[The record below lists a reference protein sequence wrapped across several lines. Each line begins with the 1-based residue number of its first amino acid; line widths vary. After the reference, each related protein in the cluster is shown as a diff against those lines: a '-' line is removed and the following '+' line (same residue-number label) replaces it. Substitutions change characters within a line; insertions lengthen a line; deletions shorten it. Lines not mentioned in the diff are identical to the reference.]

1 MADGKMVMD
10 LRNRT
15 GAGIVDCKK
24 ALEEAHDDMDQ
35 AIEILKKKGAAKAAK
50 KSAERTTSE
59 GVVATYVHHNRKLAT
74 MIEVQC
80 ETDFVARNESFIAFA
95 NELAMQVAAY
105 NPEFV
110 SPEMI
115 PAEIVEKQRASFAAE
130 MAEEK
135 KPEDIKAKII
145 EGKLAKWYTEVCL
158 TKQAFY
164 KDEDTTVEQLINA
177 QIAKIGEKI
186 IVARFARFEM
196 SPAPA
201 AAE

>member
-1 MADGKMVMD
+1 MADAKMVMD

-24 ALEEAHDDMDQ
+24 ALDEAGDDMDK

-59 GVVATYVHHNRKLAT
+59 GVVATYVHFNRKLAS
-74 MIEVQC
+74 MVEVQC
-80 ETDFVARNESFIAFA
+80 ETDFVARNEEFIAFA
-95 NELAMQVAAY
+95 NDLAMQVAAL
-105 NPEFV
+105 NPEYV
-110 SPEMI
+110 SPETI
-115 PAEIVEKQRASFAAE
+115 PTDIVEKQRASFAAE

-135 KPEDIKAKII
+135 KPEEIKAKII

-158 TKQAFY
+158 TKQSFF
-164 KDEDTTVEQLINA
+164 KDEDVTVEQLINEK
-177 QIAKIGEKI
+177 IAKIGEKI
-186 IVARFARFEM
+186 IVARFARYEM

-201 AAE
+201 TC

>member
-1 MADGKMVMD
+1 MADAKMVMD

-24 ALEEAHDDMDQ
+24 ALEEAGDDMDK

-59 GVVATYVHHNRKLAT
+59 GVVATYVHFNRKLAS

-80 ETDFVARNESFIAFA
+80 ETDFVARNEEFIAFA
-95 NELAMQVAAY
+95 NDLAMQVAAFA
-105 NPEFV
+105 PEYV
-110 SPEMI
+110 SPETI
-115 PAEIVEKQRASFAAE
+115 PADILEKQRASFAAE

-135 KPEDIKAKII
+135 KPDDIKAKII

-158 TKQAFY
+158 TKQSFF
-164 KDEDTTVEQLINA
+164 KDEDVVVEQLINEK
-177 QIAKIGEKI
+177 IAKIGEKI
-186 IVARFARFEM
+186 IVARFTRFEM

-201 AAE
+201 TC

>member
-1 MADGKMVMD
+1 
-10 LRNRT
+10 
-15 GAGIVDCKK
+15 
-24 ALEEAHDDMDQ
+24 
-35 AIEILKKKGAAKAAK
+35 
-50 KSAERTTSE
+50 
-59 GVVATYVHHNRKLAT
+59 
-74 MIEVQC
+74 
-80 ETDFVARNESFIAFA
+80 
-95 NELAMQVAAY
+95 
-105 NPEFV
+105 
-110 SPEMI
+110 
-115 PAEIVEKQRASFAAE
+115 

-186 IVARFARFEM
+186 IVARFVRFEM

>member
-105 NPEFV
+105 NPEYV
-110 SPEMI
+110 SPETI
-115 PAEIVEKQRASFAAE
+115 PAEIVEKQRATFAAE

-164 KDEDTTVEQLINA
+164 KDEDSTVEQLINA

-186 IVARFARFEM
+186 IVARFVRFEM

-201 AAE
+201 TC